1 MNMKV
6 NKVLT
11 IIVLIGFTLTV
22 VAFSVFSRQR
32 PQEFEGVRRF
42 EEDKSLIGFSLD
54 GMVIERWQH
63 DVDIF
68 KTKAEELGY
77 HVEITNAYEDAQKQI
92 EQIQMLA
99 NEGAQ
104 AIVIIACDK
113 DSLSEVIEEVKKKG
127 VIVIAYDRLIME
139 ADVDAYISFD
149 NIAVGE
155 KMAEALIEVKPEGNY
170 IIINGAP
177 TDYNASMF
185 NEGYYNVLKEHID
198 SGEIT
203 VVEEVWAENWREEYA
218 YNAVSRLLEKDVVI
232 DAIIGANDRIA
243 EGAISVLS
251 EYGLV
256 GEIPVVGHDADISA
270 CQNIVEG
277 KQLMTVYKPIKTL
290 AEGAVKTV
298 DQLIKNGKIS
308 YQTTIF
314 DGKYEI
320 PYIQYDV
327 IAVDENNMRETVIK
341 DLFHN
346 EDDIYLND

>member
-1 MNMKV
+1 MGSKV
-6 NKVLT
+6 NKWILIMMMCGFIL
-11 IIVLIGFTLTV
+11 IIFVFTLLNKPK
-22 VAFSVFSRQR
+22 
-32 PQEFEGVRRF
+32 PQEYEGVRRT
-42 EEDKSLIGFSLD
+42 ENEQPLIGLSVD

-77 HVEITNAYEDAQKQI
+77 HVEVTNAYEDVQKQI
-92 EQIQMLA
+92 EQIRMLA
-99 NEGAQ
+99 NEGAK

-113 DSLSEVIEEVKKKG
+113 DSLSEVIEEVKKKDI
-127 VIVIAYDRLIME
+127 VVIAYDRLIMR

-155 KMAEALIEVKPEGNY
+155 HMARALIEVQPEGNY
-170 IIINGAP
+170 VIINGAP

-185 NEGYYNVLKEHID
+185 NEGYYNNLKPYID
-198 SGEIT
+198 DGSI
-203 VVEEVWAENWREEYA
+203 VILEEVWAENWREEFA
-218 YNAVSRLLEKDVVI
+218 YNTVSRLLEKGKNI

-243 EGAISVLS
+243 EGAISVLL

-290 AEGAVKTV
+290 AEGAVNTV
-298 DQLIKNGKIS
+298 DQLINGHEIT
-308 YQTTIF
+308 YQETIF
-314 DGKYEI
+314 DGEYEV

-327 IAVDENNMRETVIK
+327 VPVYDYNMRETVIK

-346 EDDIYLND
+346 EEDVYLKQ